1 MNFLDP
7 SPRRRSGCKRP
18 RCERSGRE
26 HARRRL
32 ASVGAALLAAFA
44 AGCASPGPP
53 HPPTLNLPQIVKD
66 LAADRVGDQVNLHW
80 TTPSKTTDN
89 LDIKG
94 PITAEICRL
103 VPSGPSSSPT
113 PPASSHAPTCTP
125 VQRIS
130 VQPGPSQATETLPRP
145 LTLDPVALL
154 TYRVQLFNRRGH
166 SAGLSPEAFAAGG
179 AAPPPVEN
187 LRATTIRTG
196 AMLEWQPQTTSASV
210 ELDRFLDG
218 AAVPTKKTAQPKP
231 ATKPLTKTRTKTKPK
246 PASKTTPPT
255 PAPTAK
261 PPFQG
266 TPAAPA
272 EVKLRASG
280 QPSDAGGTIDR
291 TAESGQTY
299 HYTAQRVRSVTLDG
313 PTPATTHKLELRSTV
328 SPPITVLL
336 RDTFPPSAP
345 TGLAAIPGGTTPADR
360 SIDLSWEPNTDS
372 DLAGYIVYRQQ
383 ISPTGALTG
392 PSTRLNSTPVPG
404 PAFRDQTAASGQRYA
419 YRVTAIDTAGNESA
433 PSADVQ
439 ETLREQ

>member
-1 MNFLDP
+1 MNFLYP
-7 SPRRRSGCKRP
+7 SPRRRSGCQ
-18 RCERSGRE
+18 RSGCQCSE
-26 HARRRL
+26 RRL
-32 ASVGAALLAAFA
+32 ASVCAAALLAAFV

-66 LAADRVGDQVNLHW
+66 LAADRVGDQVTLHW
-80 TTPSKTTDN
+80 TTPAKTTDN

-103 VPSGPSSSPT
+103 APSTLLPSSP
-113 PPASSHAPTCTP
+113 APTCAP
-125 VQRIS
+125 VERIS
-130 VQPGPSQATETLPRP
+130 VQPGASQATETLPRP

-166 SAGLSPEAFAAGG
+166 SAGLSPEAFAAAG
-179 AAPPPVEN
+179 AAPPPVED

-196 AMLEWQPQTTSASV
+196 AMLEWQPQNASASI
-210 ELDRFLDG
+210 ELDRLLEG
-218 AAVPTKKTAQPKP
+218 ATVPTKKTTQPKP
-231 ATKPLTKTRTKTKPK
+231 ATKPLAKTKTKKTKPN
-246 PASKTTPPT
+246 PASQTTPATPT
-255 PAPTAK
+255 PTAK
-261 PPFQG
+261 PPLAG

-280 QPSDAGGTIDR
+280 QPSDAGGTMDR

-299 HYTAQRVRSVTLDG
+299 HYTAQRVRSVTLAG
-313 PTPATTHKLELRSTV
+313 PSPSTIHKLELRSAV

-404 PAFRDQTAASGQRYA
+404 PAFRDQTAAAGQRYA

>member
-1 MNFLDP
+1 MNFFNP
-7 SPRRRSGCKRP
+7 SPRRRAGFR
-18 RCERSGRE
+18 RSGR
-26 HARRRL
+26 RP
-32 ASVGAALLAAFA
+32 ASVGAALLVAFVV
-44 AGCASPGPP
+44 GCASPGPP

-80 TTPSKTTDN
+80 TTPAKTTDN
-89 LDIKG
+89 LNIKG

-103 VPSGPSSSPT
+103 APSAPSAPSLSPN

-125 VQRIS
+125 VERIS
-130 VQPGPSQATETLPRP
+130 VQPGPSQATETLPQP
-145 LTLDPVALL
+145 LTIDPVTLL

-166 SAGLSPEAFAAGG
+166 SAGLSAEAFAAAG

-187 LRATTIRTG
+187 LRATPIRTG
-196 AMLEWQPQTTSASV
+196 AMLEWQPQNASASI
-210 ELDRFLDG
+210 ELDRLLDG
-218 AAVPTKKTAQPKP
+218 AIVPTKKNAQPKP
-231 ATKPLTKTRTKTKPK
+231 ATKPLAKTKTKTKPK
-246 PASKTTPPT
+246 PNPAPT

-261 PPFQG
+261 PPFEG

-280 QPSDAGGTIDR
+280 QPSDAGGTMDR

-299 HYTAQRVRSVTLDG
+299 HYTAQRVRSVTLAG
-313 PTPATTHKLELRSTV
+313 STPATPHKLELRSA
-328 SPPITVLL
+328 SSSPITVLL

-345 TGLAAIPGGTTPADR
+345 TGLAAIPGGITPADR

-383 ISPTGALTG
+383 ISPTGALIE

-404 PAFRDQTAASGQRYA
+404 PAFRDKTAASGQRYA
-419 YRVTAIDTAGNESA
+419 YRVTAIDAAGNESA